1 MISSSAYG
9 VINVNGSA
17 LLNGT
22 LDILLQ
28 GGYDPSVGSSYKF
41 ILTSANGVNGVF
53 SNIENDIFN
62 SGTEKW
68 LVDYDSADGYVELV
82 AENNG
87 APLPEPATLLVL
99 LPALLGTGYRLRRQ
113 LFR

>member
-9 VINVNGSA
+9 VINANGSA

-82 AENNG
+82 AETT
-87 APLPEPATLLVL
+87 AHH
-99 LPALLGTGYRLRRQ
+99 YRNRPPCWCCFRRY
-113 LFR
+113 